1 MLSRTMS
8 THQGSRIRIA
18 VIAVAL
24 VTAVAGYASTAARA
38 TTTPGFRF
46 VLQVVVTDPGSGSS
60 RTRPP
65 RGRSSRATSR
75 TADAPRGFHAERSSS
90 SCSTNKGTK
99 TYLPAIRVTN
109 SSQSSPLSPVKSIYK
124 APNVIRPGQ
133 HVSLYGNFYFRGSFL
148 IEKLL
153 DKKPKGEPIQLSIY

>member
-1 MLSRTMS
+1 MS
-8 THQGSRIRIA
+8 ARQGSRARLA
-18 VIAVAL
+18 VIAVAAL
-24 VTAVAGYASTAARA
+24 TAVAAYASTTARA
-38 TTTPGFRF
+38 TTEPGFRF
-46 VLQVVVTDPGSGSS
+46 VLQVVVTDSGIRLVPHKTSTGQLLS
-60 RTRPP
+60 GYIQNGGRTARFP
-65 RGRSSRATSR
+65 RGTLVQ
-75 TADAPRGFHAERSSS
+75 FVF
-90 SCSTNKGTK
+90 TNKGTK

-153 DKKPKGEPIQLSIY
+153 DKKPKGEPIRLSIY